1 MEEATNIGLKN
12 RTGLQMHAALARE
25 LVQTV
30 TGGGNVTPPAE
41 DGGREFGEA
50 RADFVSEAD
59 PIGTMPAPTTAK
71 GMAKSGIEMLKGG
84 RPQVYIDK
92 LAERAAFERGGT
104 RLYDSLLVKFRNAG
118 SGNGSSKSS
127 GKGKGSGTSMG
138 SVPNGMTEARVLEI
152 RKDEAAHF
160 ALASECIERLGGDP
174 TAETPSADLVSVE
187 TLGFVQAI
195 SDARTS
201 LGQSLHVLLAAEL
214 IDHAAWELLI
224 ELARG
229 VGQDKQIPRF
239 QEALRAEQGHL
250 RDIRSWYTS
259 LTMSETRIGAS
270 ASG

>member
-41 DGGREFGEA
+41 DGGREFGQA
-50 RADFVSEAD
+50 RADFVSDAD

-71 GMAKSGIEMLKGG
+71 GVAKSGIEMLKGG
-84 RPQVYIDK
+84 RPQVFIDK

-104 RLYDSLLVKFRNAG
+104 RLYDSLLVKLRNAG
-118 SGNGSSKSS
+118 SSNGS
-127 GKGKGSGTSMG
+127 GKGKGKGTSTG

-201 LGQSLHVLLAAEL
+201 LGQSLHVVLAAEL

-229 VGQDKQIPRF
+229 VGQDKQLPRF
-239 QEALRAEQGHL
+239 QEALRDEQGHL
-250 RDIRSWYTS
+250 RDVRSWYTS
-259 LTMSETRIGAS
+259 LTMSEMRIGA